1 MMSNKEQDL
10 KKVKKSY
17 RPELFP
23 PVFLTII
30 CIAPYLWLFIDI
42 ADRKYDRLNMLAIL
56 SGLCI
61 CIITLTWTH
70 VFIGIRKYKKE
81 VKDYLRDPNK
91 YEW

>member
-1 MMSNKEQDL
+1 MISNEEQDL
-10 KKVKKSY
+10 KKIKKSY

-42 ADRKYDRLNMLAIL
+42 ADGKYDRLNMLAIL

-61 CIITLTWTH
+61 CIITLTWIL
-70 VFIGIRKYKKE
+70 VIIRIRKYK
-81 VKDYLRDPNK
+81 RS
-91 YEW
+91 